1 MKNFVL
7 GFRCLG
13 CGAQFDWGK
22 VRYGCDSCGAN
33 LDVAY
38 DYAALK
44 RRLKRG
50 AWKGRPADVRRYREL
65 LPLEREAA
73 MPLPVGGTPLLRPA
87 ALGKALGHG
96 NLYLKDD
103 TRLPS
108 ASFKDRATWVVLSRA
123 REERARVV
131 AAASTGNAG
140 ASLSCLAAALGQPS
154 VIFIPRKAPKPKV
167 AQLQVFGARV
177 LAVDG
182 TYDDAFDLCAEACR
196 RFGWYNRNTGLNPL
210 TREGKK
216 TVSFE
221 MFEQL
226 GGRRPDRVYVPTG
239 DGNILSGVWKGF
251 KDLLELGWIDR
262 LPRLI
267 AVQAEGSNAIARAW
281 RRKAPAE
288 KISASTAADSISVD
302 LPRDA
307 AGALRALEESGGDA
321 VEVSDKAIFAA
332 QDLLARTAGVFAEP
346 SAAASVAGLAAHR
359 RKKGVS
365 PSEKVVCLVTG
376 NGLKDVRAVLER
388 LGEPKAVSPDP
399 DFLHKLKGT
408 VSS

>member
-1 MKNFVL
+1 
-7 GFRCLG
+7 
-13 CGAQFDWGK
+13 
-22 VRYGCDSCGAN
+22 
-33 LDVAY
+33 
-38 DYAALK
+38 
-44 RRLKRG
+44 
-50 AWKGRPADVRRYREL
+50 
-65 LPLEREAA
+65 
-73 MPLPVGGTPLLRPA
+73 
-87 ALGKALGHG
+87 
-96 NLYLKDD
+96 
-103 TRLPS
+103 
-108 ASFKDRATWVVLSRA
+108 
-123 REERARVV
+123 
-131 AAASTGNAG
+131 
-140 ASLSCLAAALGQPS
+140 
-154 VIFIPRKAPKPKV
+154 
-167 AQLQVFGARV
+167 
-177 LAVDG
+177 
-182 TYDDAFDLCAEACR
+182 
-196 RFGWYNRNTGLNPL
+196 
-210 TREGKK
+210 
-216 TVSFE
+216 